1 MHPSCQP
8 FAIALPSAVSKHSDF
23 VTNVSDS
30 IRVFLTI
37 LQTKRERD

>member
-8 FAIALPSAVSKHSDF
+8 FAIALLSAVLKHSDF
-23 VTNVSDS
+23 VPNVSDS